1 METVLYQ
8 ASPNRIDIRLTQNYT
23 YTRNFFHHLI
33 ERGSIRV
40 IKCKQPLAGEQKIKK
55 SYLLQPGDQVV
66 IDELTRFVDGTVLD
80 ETPAWPVDIRYQTK
94 DYAVIYKP
102 KGVLSHPTSL
112 RELQTPS
119 VV

>member
-1 METVLYQ
+1 MEIVSYD
-8 ASPNRIDIRLTQNYT
+8 ASPQRIDIWLTQNYP

-33 ERGSIRV
+33 ARGSIRI
-40 IKCKQPLAGEQKIKK
+40 IKRSQLQVGEQQIKK
-55 SYLLQPGDQVV
+55 SYLIQPGDQVV
-66 IDELTRFVDGTVLD
+66 IDELTRFVDGTVLE
-80 ETPAWPVDIRYQTK
+80 ETPVWPIDVRYQTS